1 MEQLPQQ
8 LSMQVSYSRD
18 HVLFMA
24 ASATIVHLQVRNF
37 NRCMQ
42 SVQHCF
48 YAQQSVPKDKLSAY
62 VMMQSATTSVAPP
75 APSPAFPGAAPCAS
89 RYCHPAAAG
98 PEPGHTLVDR
108 DQVCRV
114 QDLRCMQH
122 MTDWAMFLLQ
132 SAATHM
138 CTRLAPLAVI
148 ILLQLPLM
156 WRGPLL
162 RGLTPQAP
170 MGPTQGQLWSS
181 ALWLLSFNGDRRLPD
196 MLLPMR

>member
-1 MEQLPQQ
+1 
-8 LSMQVSYSRD
+8 
-18 HVLFMA
+18 
-24 ASATIVHLQVRNF
+24 
-37 NRCMQ
+37 
-42 SVQHCF
+42 
-48 YAQQSVPKDKLSAY
+48 
-62 VMMQSATTSVAPP
+62 
-75 APSPAFPGAAPCAS
+75 
-89 RYCHPAAAG
+89 
-98 PEPGHTLVDR
+98 
-108 DQVCRV
+108 
-114 QDLRCMQH
+114 